1 MVHRAVLF
9 RSSVHAQA
17 DRMHV
22 ATAHRRLVAGCR
34 MVAIG
39 LACTFR
45 MAAAYR
51 RLCRGGIFCGLRLGS
66 SNSDQREWPPT
77 DGGYSFGLE
86 PPDAKRSLSH
96 VRHRRHLRQQSS

>member
-1 MVHRAVLF
+1 
-9 RSSVHAQA
+9 
-17 DRMHV
+17 MHL
-22 ATAHRRLVAGCR
+22 ASAHRRFDAGGR
-34 MVAIG
+34 LVAIG
-39 LACTFR
+39 LARTFG

-51 RLCRGGIFCGLRLGS
+51 RLCHGGIFCGLRLGS

-96 VRHRRHLRQQSS
+96 VRHRRHPRQ